1 MKHARRPV
9 PENFTEE
16 LQDDPLPGEGV
27 MMTCDLCGDSGDD
40 LITLQ
45 NENGFVICADCIDGL
60 ANILVQ
66 VRRDL
71 SEGGDLYEHRS
82 LN

>member
-1 MKHARRPV
+1 MKHARHAP
-9 PENFTEE
+9 TEE
-16 LQDDPLPGEGV
+16 DYLEMEPMEEGGYMV
-27 MMTCDLCGDSGDD
+27 CDLCGDSRDG

-71 SEGGDLYEHRS
+71 GEGGDLHEHRS
-82 LN
+82 IN